1 MAFFLLGRR
10 RRAFPVEEDVREPD
24 EDEREL
30 INFERHCNLLDTRQY
45 HGLQRVQIE
54 IWLLFEDAS
63 SSVAAQV
70 VQTGILLLIIF
81 STILILVQS
90 YTECKWVQGT
100 ICVGT
105 VCTPFDELTSC
116 DPVSFT
122 SSDERC
128 TRVCPKRLEPLE
140 PGGPVH
146 FFVMDAFCIGIFT
159 IEFVARMLCSPAT
172 VGLRTFMLSL
182 ANWIDVIAIVP
193 FYIDIVFILAASESD
208 LKVLAI
214 LRIVRLTRVLRVL
227 KFSKSLRGIVVLM
240 RTVVKS
246 GSAMALIL
254 TFALLNC
261 VLWASLMNA
270 TTEVGQYSAANQQ
283 YARMDGEV
291 SMFAHVFEAWWWC
304 LQTLTSLGYGT
315 PWVPITIIGQFCA
328 MATALIGTVV
338 LALPIAVVGQN
349 FDEEWNK
356 QAKASQFQTVSCVY
370 EYNLYTRYG
379 THTVKPR
386 SKTSLYK
393 RIRGW
398 VTALVSTVLLRSR
411 RVDPSPVDDP
421 SPRLE
426 EDDNT
431 YGAGGSAARSNA
443 EIAQQR
449 STRGTLFTAS
459 GHSENQAYNLQAD
472 FHSLLDMHFRT
483 VRKSTINIL
492 QEQREKLTRGVNTD
506 LKAALRGHVLASSS
520 VAAFKAS
527 VDSSP
532 SKLSIAALETRAGFV
547 GLAARA
553 HKIARESPR
562 KEVSGTED
570 ERATGS
576 PTAPRL
582 AGAGVPPDEVSEYSP
597 PQS

>member
-1 MAFFLLGRR
+1 
-10 RRAFPVEEDVREPD
+10 
-24 EDEREL
+24 
-30 INFERHCNLLDTRQY
+30 
-45 HGLQRVQIE
+45 
-54 IWLLFEDAS
+54 
-63 SSVAAQV
+63 
-70 VQTGILLLIIF
+70 
-81 STILILVQS
+81 
-90 YTECKWVQGT
+90 
-100 ICVGT
+100 
-105 VCTPFDELTSC
+105 
-116 DPVSFT
+116 
-122 SSDERC
+122 
-128 TRVCPKRLEPLE
+128 
-140 PGGPVH
+140 
-146 FFVMDAFCIGIFT
+146 
-159 IEFVARMLCSPAT
+159 
-172 VGLRTFMLSL
+172 
-182 ANWIDVIAIVP
+182 
-193 FYIDIVFILAASESD
+193 
-208 LKVLAI
+208 
-214 LRIVRLTRVLRVL
+214 
-227 KFSKSLRGIVVLM
+227 
-240 RTVVKS
+240 
-246 GSAMALIL
+246 
-254 TFALLNC
+254 
-261 VLWASLMNA
+261 
-270 TTEVGQYSAANQQ
+270 
-283 YARMDGEV
+283 
-291 SMFAHVFEAWWWC
+291 MFAHVFEAWWWC

-356 QAKASQFQTVSCVY
+356 QAKASQFQAVSCVY

-386 SKTSLYK
+386 SKTSLYT

-398 VTALVSTVLLRSR
+398 VRALISTVLLRSR

-421 SPRLE
+421 SPRQE
-426 EDDNT
+426 EDDTT
-431 YGAGGSAARSNA
+431 YGVGGGARSKA
-443 EIAQQR
+443 EIAEQR
-449 STRGTLFTAS
+449 STRGTLFTAAS
-459 GHSENQAYNLQAD
+459 HNENQAYNLQAD

-553 HKIARESPR
+553 HKVARESPSG
-562 KEVSGTED
+562 EVSGTED
-570 ERATGS
+570 GRATGS

-582 AGAGVPPDEVSEYSP
+582 AGAAAPPDEVSEYSP